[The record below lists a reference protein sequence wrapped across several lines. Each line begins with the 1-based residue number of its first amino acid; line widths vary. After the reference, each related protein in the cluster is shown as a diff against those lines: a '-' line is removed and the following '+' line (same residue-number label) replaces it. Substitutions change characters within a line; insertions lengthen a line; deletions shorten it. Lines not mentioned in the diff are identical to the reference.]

1 MMRDNGLIGL
11 LQVIH
16 ACVREAF
23 GSARAW
29 TVMAAFALIVIVPL
43 GLVAALL
50 WLLVRLVQ

>member
-29 TVMAAFALIVIVPL
+29 TVMAAFALILIVPF